1 MKLQEQLLNRGITS
15 KELAEKIGVD
25 APMISKF
32 ANYKCLPIPQMLN
45 AMCEVLGC
53 TWEDIYSD
61 KELYVK
67 PTKQK
72 SSKRVGY
79 YKLTVELP
87 QEAKEFFKMAIKKCG
102 YKDITDWIAH
112 CYKNLQI
119 RYKIIERA
127 EREKALRGNEKPLNV
142 KRYHLVNRKDNT
154 NSITNKI

>member
-1 MKLQEQLLNRGITS
+1 MKLQEKLQAQGITA
-15 KELAEKIGVD
+15 KELAEKLSVD
-25 APMISKF
+25 APMVSKF
-32 ANYKCLPIPQMLN
+32 VNYKCLPIPEMLGLI
-45 AMCEVLGC
+45 CEVLGC

-67 PTKQK
+67 PNKQK
-72 SSKRVGY
+72 NGKRVGY

-87 QEAKEFFKMAIKKCG
+87 QEARDFLKRNLKKCG
-102 YKDITDWIAH
+102 YKSVTDWIAH

-127 EREKALRGNEKPLNV
+127 EREKAFRLNEKPTKIKCYRV
-142 KRYHLVNRKDNT
+142 IRKDNA

>member
-1 MKLQEQLLNRGITS
+1 MKLQEKLQEQGITS

-25 APMISKF
+25 APMVSKF
-32 ANYKCLPIPQMLN
+32 ANYKCLPIPEALN
-45 AMCEVLGC
+45 LICEVLGC

-67 PTKQK
+67 PIKQK
-72 SSKRVGY
+72 NGKRAGY

-87 QEAKEFFKMAIKKCG
+87 QEAREFLKRNLKKCG
-102 YKDITDWIAH
+102 YKSVTDWIAH

-127 EREKALRGNEKPLNV
+127 EKEKALRENEKPNL
-142 KRYHLVNRKDNT
+142 KRYQLVNRKDNV
-154 NSITNKI
+154 NSITDKI